1 MDSSINS
8 IDCKN
13 KYFVITIDGPAA
25 SGKST
30 TSNLVAKK
38 LGWIYL
44 DTGAMYRALTV
55 KVLQYHIPL
64 DQKMEIGRL
73 TENTIIGLD
82 HSQGITRMLLDGRD
96 VSSEIRRPE
105 VDRAVGPVSEIPNV
119 RSIMVSLQRKVSER
133 GNVVAEGRDMGT
145 VVFPDADLK
154 FFMDAS
160 IEERVKRRKNDMSRQ
175 GINIS
180 VDELK
185 KEIERRDRRDRE
197 REHSPLMPANGAIQI
212 DTTNMSVQQQVDFI
226 IYKVKQVQEDE
237 KLA

>member
-1 MDSSINS
+1 MDSSINRTG
-8 IDCKN
+8 CKK

-30 TSNLVAKK
+30 TSLLVAKK

-64 DQKMEIGRL
+64 DQKREIGRL

-82 HSQGITRMLLDGRD
+82 HSKGITRVLLDGRD
-96 VSSEIRRPE
+96 VASEIRRPE
-105 VDRAVGPVSEIPNV
+105 VDLAVGPVSEIPKV

-160 IEERVKRRKNDMSRQ
+160 INERVKRRKNDMSKQ

-185 KEIERRDRRDRE
+185 KDIERRDKRDSE

-226 IYKVKQVQEDE
+226 IYKVIQVQEDE

>member
-1 MDSSINS
+1 
-8 IDCKN
+8 
-13 KYFVITIDGPAA
+13 
-25 SGKST
+25 
-30 TSNLVAKK
+30 
-38 LGWIYL
+38 
-44 DTGAMYRALTV
+44 
-55 KVLQYHIPL
+55 
-64 DQKMEIGRL
+64 
-73 TENTIIGLD
+73 
-82 HSQGITRMLLDGRD
+82 
-96 VSSEIRRPE
+96 
-105 VDRAVGPVSEIPNV
+105 
-119 RSIMVSLQRKVSER
+119 MVSLQRKVSER

-160 IEERVKRRKNDMSRQ
+160 INERVKRRKNDMSKQ

-185 KEIERRDRRDRE
+185 KDIERRDKRDRE

-226 IYKVKQVQEDE
+226 IYKVIQVQEDE

>member
-1 MDSSINS
+1 LDSSINS
-8 IDCKN
+8 TGCKN

-30 TSNLVAKK
+30 TSLLVAKK

-64 DQKMEIGRL
+64 DQKREIGRL
-73 TENTIIGLD
+73 TENTIIELD
-82 HSQGITRMLLDGRD
+82 HSQGITRVLLDGRD
-96 VSSEIRRPE
+96 VASEIRRPE
-105 VDRAVGPVSEIPNV
+105 VDLAVGPVSEIPKV

-160 IEERVKRRKNDMSRQ
+160 INERVKRRKNDMSQQ

-185 KEIERRDRRDRE
+185 KDIERRDKRDRE

-226 IYKVKQVQEDE
+226 IYKVIQVQEDE